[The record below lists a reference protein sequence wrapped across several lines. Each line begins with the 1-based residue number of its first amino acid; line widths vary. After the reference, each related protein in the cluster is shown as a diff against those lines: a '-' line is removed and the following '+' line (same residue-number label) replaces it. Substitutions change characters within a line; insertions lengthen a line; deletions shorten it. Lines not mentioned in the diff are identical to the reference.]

1 MLIIDN
7 RYKIDNEKDEDL
19 QIDKLY
25 RAKDLQLDSDVYI
38 KVIRDNTTIKDTFI
52 ANLVDESMMMSN
64 IDCDNVA
71 NILDVVTD
79 ESKYYIVSEYFNGI
93 SLFDLV
99 NKNNITLD
107 NIIFIMKQMV
117 TSMRMFDEKGFYHGG
132 IRLDNILVDENH
144 NIKIYDYCITKANK
158 GVNVRK
164 DNCIAFLSPHQL
176 NINYTDKESDF
187 FTLGIILFDAI
198 FKKMPFGIGKDEAEM
213 LKLIDK
219 GIDWNTVGIN
229 NENIALVNIVKKL
242 TRRTEKYNGINEIL
256 IDLSNFM
263 YVKADIE
270 ENEEIDEFDEEIDTQ
285 INKPKNKIFQKVML
299 LALTVTMLITVITQ
313 FR

>member
-7 RYKIDNEKDEDL
+7 RYKIDNEKDEYL

-71 NILDVVTD
+71 NILDVITD

-132 IRLDNILVDENH
+132 IRLDNILVDENY
-144 NIKIYDYCITKANK
+144 NIKIYDLGITKANG
-158 GVNVRK
+158 GVNIRMN
-164 DNCIAFLSPHQL
+164 DNISFLSPHQL
-176 NINYTDKESDF
+176 NINYTDIESDF
-187 FTLGIILFDAI
+187 FAI
-198 FKKMPFGIGKDEAEM
+198 GVVMYYCLLKKMPFKIAKTEFDM
-213 LKLIDK
+213 LKNIDK
-219 GIDWNTVGIN
+219 GINLDPEKITIF
-229 NENIALVNIVKKL
+229 NEPLIKIIKKL
-242 TRRTEKYNGINEIL
+242 LDRKDKYNNYNEIL
-256 IDLSNFM
+256 IDLTEIM
-263 YVKADIE
+263 YVKADIIENKDIDLE
-270 ENEEIDEFDEEIDTQ
+270 EVYYEE
-285 INKPKNKIFQKVML
+285 PKKDNSFMVKLVSIIMCIII
-299 LALTVTMLITVITQ
+299 LIMIIMQ
-313 FR
+313 L

>member
-71 NILDVVTD
+71 NILDVITD

-132 IRLDNILVDENH
+132 IRLDNILVDENY
-144 NIKIYDYCITKANK
+144 NIKIYDLGITKAN
-158 GVNVRK
+158 G
-164 DNCIAFLSPHQL
+164 
-176 NINYTDKESDF
+176 
-187 FTLGIILFDAI
+187 
-198 FKKMPFGIGKDEAEM
+198 
-213 LKLIDK
+213 
-219 GIDWNTVGIN
+219 
-229 NENIALVNIVKKL
+229 
-242 TRRTEKYNGINEIL
+242 
-256 IDLSNFM
+256 
-263 YVKADIE
+263 
-270 ENEEIDEFDEEIDTQ
+270 
-285 INKPKNKIFQKVML
+285 
-299 LALTVTMLITVITQ
+299 
-313 FR
+313 